1 MKEFFARLNSMERR
15 FVIAVL
21 VVVFIVINVLF
32 VWPRFN
38 DWTAL
43 GKRMEKANKNLAD
56 REKVIRNAQA
66 LQPKLDLLIK
76 VAGAVPP
83 EDQENELLRTINTTA
98 IECGVTIMNN
108 STVRQTGV
116 TNAATQFFS
125 ERIQQVNV
133 VSGEPQLVDFLHK
146 LGAGNSP
153 PISVREMALN
163 PDAPRY
169 QLQANLKLVASFQKK
184 APARV
189 TAPATNAPAAKSPPK
204 TTPPLTK
211 NAPTNPAPTTARP
224 QSQKK

>member
-43 GKRMEKANKNLAD
+43 GRRMDKANNNLAERD
-56 REKVIRNAQA
+56 KMIRKAQA
-66 LQPKLDLLIK
+66 LQTELDRLIK
-76 VAGAVPP
+76 GAGPVPP
-83 EDQENELLRTINTTA
+83 EDQENELLRNINTTA

-108 STVRQTGV
+108 SAVRQTGV
-116 TNAATQFFS
+116 TNVASQFFT
-125 ERIQQVNV
+125 ERVQSVDV
-133 VSGEPQLVDFLHK
+133 VSGEPQLVDFLYK
-146 LGAGNSP
+146 LGSGNSP
-153 PISVREMALN
+153 VRVREMGLN

-169 QLQANLKLVASFQKK
+169 QLQAKLKLVASFQKK

-189 TAPATNAPAAKSPPK
+189 AAPATNAPAVK
-204 TTPPLTK
+204 TPSKTSPPLTK
-211 NAPTNPAPTTARP
+211 NPPTNTPPSTARP
-224 QSQKK
+224 SSPKK